1 MPIDKNDKSAGET
14 ELIGQVAGGKLKAAS
29 LFNVEGWVAV
39 GESSVSR
46 GR

>member
-14 ELIGQVAGGKLKAAS
+14 ELISQVQGGKLNVNS

-39 GESSVSR
+39 GECSCIVWS
-46 GR
+46 